1 MARMSIRTKLA
12 AVVATGALALGMG
25 VLATGTAQADS
36 FQCPEGAV
44 CIYGQN
50 AGWDTRPTDMYWSVG
65 VHKLY
70 NQEGSHI
77 VYNNQTWGWTV
88 QLCRTSY
95 GTDCLPKMRPG
106 DGWPENLSPINSIRI
121 ASS

>member
-1 MARMSIRTKLA
+1 MARMSIGKKTA
-12 AVVATGALALGMG
+12 AAVATGVMALGMG
-25 VLATGTAQADS
+25 VLGAGSAQADS
-36 FQCPEGAV
+36 FQCPEGDV

-50 AGWDTRPTDMYWSVG
+50 AGWDTKPTNQYRTAG

-70 NQEGSHI
+70 NQWGSHI
-77 VYNNQTWGWTV
+77 VYNNQTHGWTV

-95 GTDCLPKMRPG
+95 GTDCLPKMKPG
-106 DGWPENLSPINSIRI
+106 DGWPENLTPINSIRI